1 MAVRTGADYVRAL
14 RDGREVWHAGRR
26 IEDVTAHSGF
36 TGTIKTLADLY
47 DKQHTSEYREV
58 MTLEH
63 EGERLSCSYLAPK
76 NAEQLAQKRRNIEFW
91 AQQTFG
97 QMGRYP
103 DFCAQLVVG
112 LFDWAH
118 VEPRRSTDAVQGDHF
133 AFDVFDRERLPGFE
147 QAAPHHVPTAT
158 ARSDARFA
166 GDHSHANAASDRVI
180 NSRADTTAAR
190 VQLACGQRCHLR
202 SAGRAEIGHF
212 DVQPLVVKKTLLQ
225 RYEYA
230 GIGVDHQEPD
240 LDFLLSLRDG
250 AREQAKAEPGEDKQ
264 RQNRF
269 LSHAATYNMG

>member
-1 MAVRTGADYVRAL
+1 MRHTLGVCLIRAIDAIKFHAHGNGDAGVGGL
-14 RDGREVWHAGRR
+14 FSWPLEQALIMSARCATGREVWHAGRR

-63 EGERLSCSYLAPK
+63 EGERLSCGYLAPK

-118 VEPRRSTDAVQGDHF
+118 VIEKYDKRWADNARNYYLHCRRNDLCLTHALTDQYY
-133 AFDVFDRERLPGFE
+133 DRSSER
-147 QAAPHHVPTAT
+147 V
-158 ARSDARFA
+158 
-166 GDHSHANAASDRVI
+166 
-180 NSRADTTAAR
+180 NS
-190 VQLACGQRCHLR
+190 
-202 SAGRAEIGHF
+202 
-212 DVQPLVVKKTLLQ
+212 KT
-225 RYEYA
+225 R
-230 GIGVDHQEPD
+230 I
-240 LDFLLSLRDG
+240 
-250 AREQAKAEPGEDKQ
+250 
-264 RQNRF
+264 
-269 LSHAATYNMG
+269 